1 MTEEEKENE
10 KTVTIKG
17 VRSDLFKKMKDL
29 AYQSGKTMGDITNKA
44 YETFVYGAQGI
55 EELSK
60 SFQLGVNESNA
71 VIVENIK
78 EINLSGEE
86 IAKEGKKLLLRNI
99 DSLKLIGLNDE
110 ILEKYIERIIDV
122 KELYVEGKVS
132 KIKIL
137 SKCTNILKVSFSE

>member
-1 MTEEEKENE
+1 MTEEENE

-29 AYQSGKTMGDITNKA
+29 AYQSGKTMGDITNRA

-99 DSLKLIGLNDE
+99 DSLKLVGLDDE
-110 ILEKYIERIIDV
+110 ILEKYIERIIGV
-122 KELYVEGKVS
+122 KELDVEGKVS
-132 KIKIL
+132 KIKLL